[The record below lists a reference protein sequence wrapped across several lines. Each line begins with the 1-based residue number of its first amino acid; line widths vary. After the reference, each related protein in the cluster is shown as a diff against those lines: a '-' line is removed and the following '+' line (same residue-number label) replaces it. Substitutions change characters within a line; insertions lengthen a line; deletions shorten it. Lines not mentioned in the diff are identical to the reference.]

1 MAEVLR
7 PFVHWWVSSQFR
19 VKCLAQ
25 RRFGN
30 SMNDMM
36 TLRDNE
42 DDSNHSDDDDD
53 DEHNENEENTG
64 RDEADD

>member
-1 MAEVLR
+1 LVG
-7 PFVHWWVSSQFR
+7 FFTVSREKLGSTER
-19 VKCLAQ
+19 
-25 RRFGN
+25 N

-36 TLRDNE
+36 TLRDDE
-42 DDSNHSDDDDD
+42 DDSNHSDDDD

>member
-7 PFVHWWVSSQFR
+7 PFVHWCVSSR
-19 VKCLAQ
+19 VKSMAQ
-25 RRFGN
+25 LIFGN

-36 TLRDNE
+36 TLRDDE

-53 DEHNENEENTG
+53 DEHNGNEENTG